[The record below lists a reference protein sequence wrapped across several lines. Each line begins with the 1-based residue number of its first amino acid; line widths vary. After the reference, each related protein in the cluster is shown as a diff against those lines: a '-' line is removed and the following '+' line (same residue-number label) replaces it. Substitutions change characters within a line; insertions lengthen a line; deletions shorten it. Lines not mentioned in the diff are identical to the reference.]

1 VISVW
6 HPGDTPPEPVARC
19 STDPAGKIG
28 GVILSLILID
38 DDSLWQIEN
47 MAKPWQ
53 NHGKTMA
60 KHGKTMAKPWQNHGK
75 PWQNM
80 AKQWQ
85 NNQPTPG
92 LAGKQ

>member
-6 HPGDTPPEPVARC
+6 HPGDTLPEPVARC

-53 NHGKTMA
+53 NH
-60 KHGKTMAKPWQNHGK
+60 
-75 PWQNM
+75 
-80 AKQWQ
+80 
-85 NNQPTPG
+85 QPRPG
-92 LAGKQ
+92 LAGQELDS